1 MNMPTAM
8 SHIRRVSSYKG
19 VSERYTRKKK
29 VRWTWFSAAVF
40 SLLVAGCIHIPEES
54 WIISHRSPLETK
66 RQISDCTGAGLN
78 RSIPQQAGVDP
89 TMLPQIVGVP
99 EVNSDGFSFVS
110 WNIYKGKKKGWGED
124 FHSISRNTDIL
135 ILQEAYL
142 SGSLKEVLQQEEYQW
157 DMAAAFKYRHIDTGV
172 LTASRIAPNFI
183 CTFRETEPITR
194 IPKSVLITRYPM
206 SGTDQE
212 LLVANIHAINFTLG
226 NTTFQNQSD
235 RLINYLAA
243 HQGPIIVSGDFNTW
257 NSGRMSLV
265 QAMAERL
272 GLTAVRFDKN
282 LRSKFFGHYVDH
294 VYYRGLE
301 TKNAATPLVTSSDHN
316 PLAVVFKL
324 ADESASGL

>member
-8 SHIRRVSSYKG
+8 SHIRRVTSYKG

-29 VRWTWFSAAVF
+29 ARWTWLSAAVF
-40 SLLVAGCIHIPEES
+40 LLLVAGCIHIPEES
-54 WIISHRSPLETK
+54 WIISHRSPMETK
-66 RQISDCTGAGLN
+66 RQVADCTVTGLN
-78 RSIPQQAGVDP
+78 QM
-89 TMLPQIVGVP
+89 MLPRTP
-99 EVNSDGFSFVS
+99 ELNSGGFGFVS
-110 WNIYKGKKKGWGED
+110 WNIYKGKEEGWRED
-124 FHSISRNTDIL
+124 FHIISRGADIL

-142 SGSLKEVLQQEEYQW
+142 SNSLKKVLQQEAYQW
-157 DMAAAFKYRHIDTGV
+157 DMAAAFEYRHLETGV

-226 NTTFQNQSD
+226 NRTFQKQSD
-235 RLINYLAA
+235 RLENYLAA

-272 GLTAVRFDKN
+272 DLTAVRFDKKM
-282 LRSKFFGHYVDH
+282 RSQFFGHYVDH

-316 PLAVVFKL
+316 PLTVVFKL
-324 ADESASGL
+324 ADKSASGL